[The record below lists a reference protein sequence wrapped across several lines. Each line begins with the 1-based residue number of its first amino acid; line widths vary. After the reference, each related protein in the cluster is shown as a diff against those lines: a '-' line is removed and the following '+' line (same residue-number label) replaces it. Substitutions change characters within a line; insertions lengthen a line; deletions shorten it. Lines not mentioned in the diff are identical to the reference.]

1 MATVAKEPVASE
13 KKQRPSALRSVIA
26 GSTAGAIEIGKLLFA
41 ALRRAAMSRTCL
53 DLKIFELELTLNFS
67 PTIAITYPAECM
79 STSLYSYNNS

>member
-26 GSTAGAIEIGKLLFA
+26 GSTAGAIEIGMFLA

-53 DLKIFELELTLNFS
+53 DF
-67 PTIAITYPAECM
+67 
-79 STSLYSYNNS
+79 